1 MNLSGMGWNE
11 TLHKQGFVWVFKKK
25 KNGEKIF
32 IEGKSSETKLVSD
45 LSKDY
50 SSVVNSLE

>member
-1 MNLSGMGWNE
+1 MKLYINKDLYE
-11 TLHKQGFVWVFKKK
+11 FFFL
-25 KNGEKIF
+25 NGEKI
-32 IEGKSSETKLVSD
+32 ETKLVSD

>member
-1 MNLSGMGWNE
+1 MKLYINKDLYE
-11 TLHKQGFVWVFKKK
+11 FLKKK

>member
-1 MNLSGMGWNE
+1 MSFL
-11 TLHKQGFVWVFKKK
+11 KK

>member
-1 MNLSGMGWNE
+1 MKLYINKDLYE
-11 TLHKQGFVWVFKKK
+11 FFKK

>member
-25 KNGEKIF
+25 KMERKY
-32 IEGKSSETKLVSD
+32 L
-45 LSKDY
+45 
-50 SSVVNSLE
+50 